1 MYRENIFKH
10 VILFISGELF
20 TAARLD
26 RETHTMF
33 NVPVI
38 AVDGGGRTGYT
49 NIRVNVAD
57 QGDNMPQFKMNDYKA
72 NAYSTVDVGTFVL
85 QVPVDYENFRN
96 VSSVVFSIDI

>member
-1 MYRENIFKH
+1 M
-10 VILFISGELF
+10 FISGELF
-20 TAARLD
+20 TASRLD

-72 NAYSTVDVGTFVL
+72 NVYSTVDVGTFVL
-85 QVPVDYENFRN
+85 QVSVELSWLLVESFRN
-96 VSSVVFSIDI
+96 VSSVVFSIDIL